1 MWPERRKLL
10 ALMASVF
17 VSPTVLATDNLRPL
31 KIAVSAEYGVQ
42 GSFAAQSIEKGV
54 ALAVAEINDRGGVL
68 GGRLL
73 EVIRR
78 DDRGLPSRAIDNM
91 RELSL
96 DPDVIATFCGRF
108 SPVALELVPVATETQ
123 MLLLNP
129 WAAADGIANNDQMPN
144 FVFRLSLIDSWAIEA
159 MLDHARKRK
168 MTRLTALL
176 PNTGWGRSSL
186 AAIERYLKTR
196 RDLRVEATWYNW
208 GDTQFTEQMLIAR
221 RSRSE
226 ALLLVAN
233 ESEAKHILRLIDGM
247 DAGDRLPVIA
257 HWGMTAGDFNRV
269 TEGLAS
275 RMDFVTVQTFGFPT
289 QPNARQTSV
298 LKSAQ
303 RHLGED
309 IRRLPA
315 LVGFAHAYDLTY
327 LLALAID
334 KAKSPNRKLVRT
346 ALEQLGSHEGLV
358 RSYKR
363 PFTPTNHEALGREQV
378 FIARYAADGSLVPFA
393 GR

>member
-1 MWPERRKLL
+1 MWPERRKFL
-10 ALMASVF
+10 ALIASAF
-17 VSPTVLATDNLRPL
+17 AAPSVLAADSIMPL
-31 KIAVSAEYGVQ
+31 KIAVSAEYGMQ

-54 ALAVAEINDRGGVL
+54 ALAVAEINARGGVL

-78 DDRGLPSRAIDNM
+78 DDRGLPARAIDNM
-91 RELSL
+91 RELAL
-96 DPDVIATFCGRF
+96 DPDVVAMFCGRF

-123 MLLLNP
+123 MLLLDP
-129 WAAADGIANNDQMPN
+129 WAAADGIANNDQKPN

-208 GDTQFTEQMLIAR
+208 GDTQFTEQMLIAQ

-247 DAGDRLPVIA
+247 EAGDRLPVIA

-269 TEGLAS
+269 TEGRAS
-275 RMDFVTVQTFGFPT
+275 RMDFVTVQTFAFPQ
-289 QPNARQTSV
+289 QPNARQSAL
-298 LKSAQ
+298 LKSAE
-303 RHLGED
+303 RYLGED
-309 IRRLPA
+309 VRRLPA
-315 LVGFAHAYDLTY
+315 LVGFAHAYDLMH
-327 LLALAID
+327 LLAIAID
-334 KAKSPNRKLVRT
+334 KAKTPNRKLVRT

-363 PFTPTNHEALGREQV
+363 PFTATSHEALGREEV